1 MEKLIEKLQLW
12 GTRKVMLL
20 TDSNVASLYPHY
32 FEQLAEAFPVYTIV
46 VPAGEASKSMDSLAE
61 IWRQLLAHNME
72 RSDTLILFGGG
83 MVCDLGG
90 FAAATYKRGMH
101 CVYCPTTLL
110 AMIDAAIGGKT
121 AINLDHIKNCVGVVR
136 QPDYIMTPDLAFLK
150 TLPEDELKSGYGE
163 LIKYAILVDPGMFQ
177 QLCQLDS
184 LTAEAVQPSWV
195 TCCVAYKEK
204 VVEQDPDDRKERH
217 VLNFG
222 HTFGH
227 AWEGLRAAEG
237 QYLPHGQAV
246 AAGLLYESLLS
257 KKIMGLPHNQYL
269 DIKSLIQRHFDA
281 PDLSEALWDRLVPYM
296 LQDKKNREGNIN
308 FTLIREIGNPVTDIY
323 VKEYLL
329 KESILC

>member
-20 TDSNVASLYPHY
+20 IDSNVASLYPHY

-61 IWRQLLAHNME
+61 IWRQLLAQNMD
-72 RSDTLILFGGG
+72 RKDTLILFGGG

-163 LIKYAILVDPGMFQ
+163 LIKYALLADPEMFR
-177 QLCQLDS
+177 QLCQLES

-195 TCCVAYKEK
+195 ARCVAYKEQ
-204 VVEQDPDDRKERH
+204 VVAQDPEDRKERH

-227 AWEGLRAAEG
+227 ALEGYQAASRH
-237 QYLPHGQAV
+237 YLPHGVAV
-246 AAGLLYESLLS
+246 AAGMLYESQLS
-257 KKIMGLPHNQYL
+257 EKIMGLPHNQYL
-269 DIKSLIQRHFDA
+269 EIKNLIQRHFDV
-281 PDLSEALWDRLVPYM
+281 PELTKDLWNTLIPFM
-296 LQDKKNREGNIN
+296 KQDKKNEEGNLN
-308 FTLIREIGNPVTDIY
+308 FTLIKEIGVPVTDIY
-323 VKEYLL
+323 IKDYPF
-329 KESILC
+329 